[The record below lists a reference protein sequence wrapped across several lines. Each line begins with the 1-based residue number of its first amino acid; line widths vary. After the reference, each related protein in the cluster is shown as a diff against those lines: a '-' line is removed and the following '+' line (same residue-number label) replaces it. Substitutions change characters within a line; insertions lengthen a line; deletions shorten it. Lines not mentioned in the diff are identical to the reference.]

1 MYTVTYQRPN
11 APPKPSRAI
20 VPAAPGASAQERER
34 AYQASFA
41 PEREWERTWK
51 VREDHTDR
59 DAAITACRNAYYAG
73 AIGTQ
78 VFGPTGVE
86 FSIYRARTGGAIEQE
101 RVEHAPEQ
109 YCNEC
114 GAHVPIGFAAPC
126 PTCRT
131 SGMYQIYTSRMIDR
145 EIV

>member
-1 MYTVTYQRPN
+1 MYTVSYRRPN
-11 APPKPSRAI
+11 APRKPGRAV
-20 VPAAPGASAQERER
+20 VPIAPGASMQERER

-41 PEREWERTWK
+41 PEREWDRTWN
-51 VREDHTDR
+51 VREDHTNR
-59 DAAITACRNAYYAG
+59 DAAIAACRDAYAAG

-86 FSIYRARTGGAIEQE
+86 FSICRSRSGATIEQE

-114 GAHVPIGFAAPC
+114 GAKVPIGFAAPC